1 MRSPSARASVVIPQN
16 AFSNNS
22 NLMSVPGEPE
32 SRASRSLDVEGELKS
47 QLYAPD
53 NMLVPQGSPN
63 KIHACIDDSFY
74 TRSGAQQLQNE
85 ATAAV
90 AAVTPRQRRHS
101 YEVQPVPAKTVAN
114 KTVDEQLRRQR
125 RHTHTHTFHTLP
137 AERPPA
143 TSKSRSQPP
152 SASSPSVRRETPGNP
167 HRGSPNQARS
177 LASSPQLRRTICSS
191 SAAISAS
198 ISSSTS
204 PSPKP
209 QARSLGG
216 AGSAGGSLSGSPK
229 PAAERRS
236 SSVGGTAKATCTPT
250 RPPGI
255 PQRRIGSMQWQSP
268 QASKTD
274 GGGGGSAQAG
284 GRRAA
289 AKKPGPAAGG
299 GSGGDAADAFPVCL
313 ARRRASVCCPVAR
326 PIASP
331 TATPSGEAHLSAA
344 ARLVAPDA
352 APSYELVS
360 RLCARRYSEPSPSR
374 LSPGAIARAMVP
386 PLRGLRYWSEA
397 ALLSDDEAEAEE
409 AEADALEE
417 TEAGAEAEAAAFAH
431 FESRLSAISH
441 GLMGGSSGAEA
452 LRQRELPTEEE
463 HAAAAVLSYTEHG
476 SPLFT
481 KTIARKMAERDA
493 ALDDQ
498 ATPHLTV

>member
-1 MRSPSARASVVIPQN
+1 
-16 AFSNNS
+16 
-22 NLMSVPGEPE
+22 
-32 SRASRSLDVEGELKS
+32 
-47 QLYAPD
+47 
-53 NMLVPQGSPN
+53 
-63 KIHACIDDSFY
+63 
-74 TRSGAQQLQNE
+74 
-85 ATAAV
+85 
-90 AAVTPRQRRHS
+90 
-101 YEVQPVPAKTVAN
+101 
-114 KTVDEQLRRQR
+114 
-125 RHTHTHTFHTLP
+125 
-137 AERPPA
+137 
-143 TSKSRSQPP
+143 
-152 SASSPSVRRETPGNP
+152 
-167 HRGSPNQARS
+167 
-177 LASSPQLRRTICSS
+177 
-191 SAAISAS
+191 
-198 ISSSTS
+198 
-204 PSPKP
+204 
-209 QARSLGG
+209 
-216 AGSAGGSLSGSPK
+216 
-229 PAAERRS
+229 
-236 SSVGGTAKATCTPT
+236 
-250 RPPGI
+250 
-255 PQRRIGSMQWQSP
+255 MQWQSP

-284 GRRAA
+284 GRRAV
-289 AKKPGPAAGG
+289 AKKPGPTAGG
-299 GSGGDAADAFPVCL
+299 GSGGDAADAADAFPVCL
-313 ARRRASVCCPVAR
+313 ARRRASVCCPVAH
-326 PIASP
+326 PIAIP
-331 TATPSGEAHLSAA
+331 TATPSGAAHLSAA
-344 ARLVAPDA
+344 ARLVAPGA

-452 LRQRELPTEEE
+452 LRQRELPTEAE